1 MESKYYTPTIEE
13 FYVGFEY
20 EILENGIW
28 NKETINESNDRDYG
42 NTIIT
47 TPYELEVKDTDVRV
61 KFLDRED
68 IESLGWKFKEIEK
81 GMLSNRPIF
90 EFKTYLLN
98 FDRNEHGIWLLITDE
113 YVEYQHFSGQVKNKS
128 ELKKLMQML
137 NIEK

>member
-1 MESKYYTPTIEE
+1 MKNKFYTPKIEE
-13 FYVGFEY
+13 FHVGFEY
-20 EILENGIW
+20 ESYNGKVW
-28 NKETINESNDRDYG
+28 SKEISETCYSDQAYICLPIPEKDYG
-42 NTIIT
+42 YDYENT
-47 TPYELEVKDTDVRV
+47 RV
-61 KFLDRED
+61 KYLDLED

-90 EFKTYLLN
+90 KFKTYLLN